1 MTCLAPGLIY
11 GKPHPPEGAL
21 HPDEFGFIFDQV
33 AALPHAHAHTNQ
45 KKQTLTHSLPSS
57 PPQVSSLLVLNS
69 TPFTHYP
76 NPTFDPLGNAGI
88 LEVKPGSPIILK
100 VKSHGLGGLS
110 CIKVTENFIDTP
122 PVLPG

>member
-11 GKPHPPEGAL
+11 SKPHPPEGAL

-33 AALPHAHAHTNQ
+33 AALAQPHARTHRR
-45 KKQTLTHSLPSS
+45 TLTHCLSLSL
-57 PPQVSSLLVLNS
+57 PQVSSLLVLNS

-100 VKSHGLGGLS
+100 VKLDSLS
-110 CIKVTENFIDTP
+110 CNEVSGE
-122 PVLPG
+122 LY